1 MRLLLDTHIWIWSID
16 APRRLGR
23 RTRRLLD
30 DSRNELW
37 LSPLSVS
44 EFVLLT
50 RTGRFNRVAEPFRW
64 LDRALE
70 MLPLKDASLSRDI
83 ALETG
88 RFRLPHEDPVDRLL
102 VATARVLDLT
112 LVTADLKIIES
123 GAVRTVGND

>member
-1 MRLLLDTHIWIWSID
+1 MRLLLDTHIWLWSVD
-16 APRRLGR
+16 APRRLGQ

-50 RTGRFNRVAEPFRW
+50 RSGRFNRIAEPFRW
-64 LDRALE
+64 LDRALDV
-70 MLPLKDASLSRDI
+70 LPLKDATLSREI
-83 ALETG
+83 ALESG
-88 RFRLPHEDPVDRLL
+88 RFRLPHEDPVDRMI
-102 VATARVLDLT
+102 VATARVLDLI
-112 LVTADLKIIES
+112 LVTADQKIIES